1 MFMMAPITA
10 ASYVLEVI
18 VLTPYLIETSAD
30 FQAKGSRCTLNHHC
44 PTRCSKSWS
53 EFKGEI
59 PDETDHKIL
68 LVAV

>member
-10 ASYVLEVI
+10 ASAI

-30 FQAKGSRCTLNHHC
+30 LKAKGSRGTLNHQC
-44 PTRCSKSWS
+44 PTRCSKKWS
-53 EFKGEI
+53 AFKGEI
-59 PDETDHKIL
+59 SDEIDHKIL